1 MAELIVTA
9 AQLRS
14 KAQEL
19 QQLNQTFKAKVD
31 SLEETETALGG
42 MWEGDAK
49 EAFHK
54 AFNSD
59 KIQMTN
65 FYNAIAQY
73 VSVMEQIAA
82 KYEQAESQNVQTAS
96 ARNY

>member
-1 MAELIVTA
+1 MAELKVTA
-9 AQLRS
+9 AQLMA
-14 KAQEL
+14 KAEEL
-19 QQLNQTFKAKVD
+19 QNLNQTFKAKVD
-31 SLEETETALGG
+31 SLEETELALSG
-42 MWEGDAK
+42 MWDGDAK

-54 AFNSD
+54 AFTSD

-73 VSVMEQIAA
+73 VQVMQQIAA
-82 KYEQAESQNVQTAS
+82 KYNEAEGRNVETAN